1 MDWMLIA
8 PPIIM
13 CGVGYLIGRAWSLK
27 EYLELQEKTNQL
39 ERELS
44 RLTTRGPG
52 GRFVKTNK

>member
-13 CGVGYLIGRAWSLK
+13 CGVGYLIGRVWSFK
-27 EYLELQEKTNQL
+27 EYLELQEKNTQL

-52 GRFVKTNK
+52 GRFTKPDK